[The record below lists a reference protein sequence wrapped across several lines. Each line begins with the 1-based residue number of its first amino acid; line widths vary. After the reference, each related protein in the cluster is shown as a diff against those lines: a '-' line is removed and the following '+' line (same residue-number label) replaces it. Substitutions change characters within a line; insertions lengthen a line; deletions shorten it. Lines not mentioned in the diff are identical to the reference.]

1 MMSVKGLAPLY
12 RDSHELP
19 WIPFTPYSTSVK
31 LKLLKI
37 DPVTG
42 QVITLLH
49 VPGGEGLGV
58 HNHHGMVIVY
68 TVQGAWRY
76 LEHEWTAKAG
86 DFVYETAGSQHTLIA
101 EPGEDLVAFI
111 VIEGALE
118 FVLSFQLRPLQGSGW
133 LLVDGIVTLVLAA
146 MIGSAW
152 PISSVWAVGTLVGVS
167 MFSSGITRLML
178 SAAVRQTVA

>member
-12 RDSHELP
+12 RNSHDLP
-19 WIPFTPYSTSVK
+19 WIPFTPYSASVK

-42 QVITLLH
+42 QVIALLH

-58 HNHHGMVIVY
+58 HNHHGTVIVY

-86 DFVYETAGSQHTLIA
+86 DFVYETAGSQHTLLA

-118 FVLSFQLRPLQGSGW
+118 FLDPQGHSMGLENWRTLLDRYYRFCEESNIRPVDLSRFEQE
-133 LLVDGIVTLVLAA
+133 AC
-146 MIGSAW
+146 
-152 PISSVWAVGTLVGVS
+152 
-167 MFSSGITRLML
+167 
-178 SAAVRQTVA
+178 